1 MKLSI
6 CLPTFNA
13 LDYTKKFLDTLKF
26 TDSDYELVII
36 DDKSTDGTRDFLKN
50 IDSRVILH
58 EKNKGVSVTWN
69 ELIDYSIGD
78 YICIVNSDILLTP
91 HWDTPLIKALEE
103 YEVVSPYHTDN
114 ELPLDF
120 PEGKDR
126 KSNFIPVLGCCFMF
140 KRTLIDKIGHFP
152 ENLKIWY
159 GDNWL
164 ADKTNCGQIY
174 DSYIHHFVSK
184 SATKESINDFYPQVD
199 RDKTAYESLPKI

>member
-13 LDYTKKFLDTLKF
+13 LDYTKKFLDTLKC

-36 DDKSTDGTRDFLKN
+36 DDKSTDGTQDFLKTL
-50 IDSRVILH
+50 SSKVIFH
-58 EKNKGVSVTWN
+58 EENKGVSATWN
-69 ELIDYSIGD
+69 ELIDNSTGK

-91 HWDTPLIKALEE
+91 HWDTPLIKALER

-120 PEGKDR
+120 PEGNDR

-140 KRTLIDKIGHFP
+140 KRELTDKIGYFP
-152 ENLKIWY
+152 EKLKIWY

-164 ADKTNCGQIY
+164 SDKANCGQIY
-174 DSYIHHFVSK
+174 DSYVHHFVSK
-184 SATKESINDFYPQVD
+184 SATKESIDEFWLQESK
-199 RDKTAYESLPKI
+199 DKENYNLTKI